1 MLIGEVSGLLLA
13 AVIVGTMLLLLGLG
27 VWIGLALI
35 GVALVAML
43 TGSTRMPGDAMATT
57 IFGSLS
63 SWTLTSLPLFIWMGE
78 ILFRSKI
85 SDLMFKGLAPWMGP
99 LPGRLMQVNVV
110 GSAIFAAISGSS
122 AATCATIG
130 KITIPELQK
139 RNYPE
144 QMVIGSLAG
153 AGTLGLLI
161 PPSIIMIVYGVT
173 ADVSINQ
180 LFIAGVIPGILLAL
194 LFMLYVGAWSLVNR
208 DNIPPNDVR
217 TNLLA
222 KLRAST
228 GILPAVLLIIG
239 VLGSIY
245 AGIATAT
252 ESAAV
257 GVLGALVL
265 ALAYGGFGWRTF
277 FETIMGAMKTTT
289 MIMLILAGSSF
300 LTIAMGFTG
309 IPRDLAA
316 WVGSLGLSQWELLFV
331 LTLVFIAL
339 GCVLD
344 GISMVV
350 LTMAVLLP
358 VVKTAGLDLIW
369 FGIYLVLVVEMAQIT
384 PPVGFNLFVLQ
395 NLTKKDIGYVAKA
408 SMPFFLILVL
418 LLVLIYQFPAIV
430 NWLPSQ
436 MAR

>member
-1 MLIGEVSGLLLA
+1 MLIADVSGLLLA
-13 AVIVGTMLLLLGLG
+13 AIIVGTMLLLLGLG

-35 GVALVAML
+35 GVAFVAML

-144 QMVIGSLAG
+144 QMVIGSLSG

-180 LFIAGVIPGILLAL
+180 LFIAGVIPGILLAI
-194 LFMLYVGAWSLVNR
+194 LFMFYVGAWSLLNH
-208 DNIPPNDVR
+208 DKIPPNDVR
-217 TNLLA
+217 MNFME

-228 GILPAVLLIIG
+228 GIIPAVLLIMA

-245 AGIATAT
+245 AGFATAT

-277 FETIMGAMKTTT
+277 VETIMGAMKTTT

-316 WVGSLGLSQWELLFV
+316 WVGSLGLSQWQLLLV

-358 VVKTAGLDLIW
+358 VVKTAGLDLVW

-408 SMPFFLILVL
+408 SFPFFFILVL
-418 LLVLIYQFPAIV
+418 LVVLIYQFPGIV
-430 NWLPSQ
+430 GWLPAQ
-436 MAR
+436 MTK

>member
-1 MLIGEVSGLLLA
+1 MLIADPSGMLLA
-13 AVIVGTMLLLLGLG
+13 AIIIGSMLFLLGIG

-35 GVALVAML
+35 GVALAAML
-43 TGSTRMPGDAMATT
+43 FGTSRLPGDAMATT

-63 SWTLTSLPLFIWMGE
+63 SWMLTSLPLFIWMGE
-78 ILFRSKI
+78 ILFRSRI
-85 SDLMFKGLAPWMGP
+85 SELMFRGLAPWMGP

-130 KITIPELQK
+130 KITIPELEK
-139 RNYPE
+139 RHYPE
-144 QMVIGSLAG
+144 QMVVGSLAG

-180 LFIAGVIPGILLAL
+180 LFIAGVIPGILLAF
-194 LFMLYVGAWSLVNR
+194 LFMLYVGGWSLLNKDKV
-208 DNIPPNDVR
+208 PANDVR
-217 TNLLA
+217 MGLWS
-222 KLRAST
+222 KFQASL
-228 GILPAVLLIIG
+228 GLLPAILLIAA

-245 AGIATAT
+245 TGIATAT
-252 ESAAV
+252 ESAAL
-257 GVLGALVL
+257 GVLGALL
-265 ALAYGGFGWRTF
+265 LSLAYGGFGWRTF
-277 FETIMGAMKTTT
+277 LDTVMGAMKTTT

-316 WVGSLGLSQWELLFV
+316 WVGSLGLSQVQLLLVLTVLFV
-331 LTLVFIAL
+331 IL
-339 GCVLD
+339 GCLLD

-358 VVKTAGLDLIW
+358 VVKTAGLDLVW

-395 NLTKKDIGYVAKA
+395 NLTKRDIGFVIRA
-408 SMPFFLILVL
+408 SMPFFYIL
-418 LLVLIYQFPAIV
+418 LLMVVLIYQFPAIV
-430 NWLPSQ
+430 SWLPAH